1 MKFLLGLLLG
11 IGIAAGV
18 VLYINNKTTI
28 SQFMPTSP
36 THSSN
41 SQDQS
46 DKANASNP
54 IILAPSTK
62 TMQQASE
69 VTTQQNAPEA
79 ENTEKQSY
87 DFYDVLE
94 GKKSLNESGQQ
105 ATAPKKVVEN
115 SKIFLQVGAYSNS
128 DEANNMKAR
137 LILMDIDSKIIS
149 ADANGKILNKVIVGP
164 FPSAEDA
171 RKAQSAMQEQGIS
184 AIITNISS

>member
-36 THSSN
+36 TQSSN
-41 SQDQS
+41 SQDS
-46 DKANASNP
+46 SNKANASNP

-105 ATAPKKVVEN
+105 AAPKKVVEN